1 MIMIKEYL
9 ELKTQLECFDDE
21 ERNNLENWIAYSR
34 QKRLDYVNQLAYI
47 KREIEKKIIEEYKK
61 LESSDAFIGAF

>member
-1 MIMIKEYL
+1 MIKEYI
-9 ELKTQLECFDDE
+9 ELKTQLEYFDDE
-21 ERNNLENWIAYSR
+21 ERANLENLIAYSL

>member
-1 MIMIKEYL
+1 MIKEYL

>member
-1 MIMIKEYL
+1 MIKEYL
-9 ELKTQLECFDDE
+9 ELKTQLECFDNE

>member
-1 MIMIKEYL
+1 MIKEYL
-9 ELKTQLECFDDE
+9 ELKTQLEYFDDE

-47 KREIEKKIIEEYKK
+47 KREIEKKIIDEYKK

>member
-1 MIMIKEYL
+1 MIKEYL
-9 ELKTQLECFDDE
+9 ELKTQLEYFDDE

-47 KREIEKKIIEEYKK
+47 KREIEKKIRY
-61 LESSDAFIGAF
+61 

>member
-1 MIMIKEYL
+1 MIKEYL
-9 ELKTQLECFDDE
+9 ELKTQLEYFDDE
-21 ERNNLENWIAYSR
+21 ERANLENWIAYSR

>member
-1 MIMIKEYL
+1 MIKEYL

-47 KREIEKKIIEEYKK
+47 KREIEKKIIDEYKK